1 MATVMA
7 AERHARRM
15 VPREQG
21 AVARADGTL
30 EAVYLRTVEQLA
42 DGGQPGSRP
51 GRRWSAVVGLGLVL
65 GLSGLMLYWTS
76 GRPVPDPSAVSRS
89 LPGARRAAA
98 PDPPRIVE
106 VAPAGR
112 KIRLRVGE
120 ERSFTVRAQG
130 EDLLYRW
137 AVDGKTAGMGDA
149 WVFRPDGNHIGRRR
163 VEVSIFGATG
173 TRSRL
178 WTVRVEPPRPP
189 RLVSASPP
197 ADTLEAQAG
206 SSLMFQVTT
215 RPGSDGKTLQIAWLL
230 DGARVGRGERLNLR
244 VDKPGTSRLEAIAV
258 DDRNSRIMR
267 EWRIAVVAPPAPP
280 AVEAT
285 VPQPEAQ
292 PRVAAASE
300 RQDRVSALGDRDR
313 MLKPDVPPPPQA
325 MGQAVPTV
333 SRQEIDRLLE
343 RYAQAWRSH
352 DVLELQRIGQV
363 TSPAQAAALADYFR
377 RTGEIEVEVRL
388 LDVIEADGELRVR
401 FVRRDRFRDPLGR
414 MVSKESPPLEKLLA
428 KSADGLRFA
437 APTH

>member
-1 MATVMA
+1 MA

-15 VPREQG
+15 APGEQR

-42 DGGQPGSRP
+42 DDGSPGSPP
-51 GRRWSAVVGLGLVL
+51 GRRWPAIVGLGMVL
-65 GLSGLMLYWTS
+65 GLSGLMVYWMGS
-76 GRPVPDPSAVSRS
+76 RSVPDRSVVSVS
-89 LPGARRAAA
+89 VPGARRAAA

-106 VAPAGR
+106 IAPAGR
-112 KIRLRVGE
+112 KVRVRVGE
-120 ERSFTVRAQG
+120 ERSFAVRAQG

-137 AVDGKTAGMGDA
+137 AIDGKTAGMGDA
-149 WVFRPDGNHIGRRR
+149 WVFRPDGNQIGRRR
-163 VEVSIFGATG
+163 VEVAIFGATG

-178 WTVRVEPPRPP
+178 WAVRVEPPRPP
-189 RLVSASPP
+189 RLVSVSPS
-197 ADTLEAQAG
+197 ADTLEAPAG
-206 SSLMFQVTT
+206 SSLVFQVTT
-215 RPGSDGKTLQIAWLL
+215 RPGSDGKALQVAWLL
-230 DGARVGRGERLNLR
+230 DGTRVGRGERLTLR

-258 DDRNSRIMR
+258 DDRNTRIRR

-285 VPQPEAQ
+285 VPRPEAQ

-313 MLKPDVPPPPQA
+313 MPKPDVPPPPQA
-325 MGQAVPTV
+325 MGQGVPTV

-363 TSPAQAAALADYFR
+363 TSPTQAAALADYFR

-388 LDVIEADGELRVR
+388 LDVIEADGEVRVR